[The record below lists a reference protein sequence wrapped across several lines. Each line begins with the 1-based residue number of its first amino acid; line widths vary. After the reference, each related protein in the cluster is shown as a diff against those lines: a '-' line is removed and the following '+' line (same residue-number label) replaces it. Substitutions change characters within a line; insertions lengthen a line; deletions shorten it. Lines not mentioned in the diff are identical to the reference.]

1 LKIPV
6 QFLLKGKTPFL
17 VALGLGLLAGLL
29 AFSAI
34 RKREADARRGW
45 NLVEVVVAQQDIHEG
60 STITMDMISSR
71 GVPEQFV
78 TTSVVKPDAISYVL
92 NQRVIVPLQAGD
104 LLLWTQFETLKSERL
119 SSRIQ
124 RRTRAITIDV
134 SKKSSVGGW
143 IRPNDHV
150 DVIGA
155 FRDPGTNENVAMTLL
170 QNVLVLA
177 TGKITGTTNVNLV
190 PDDQRD
196 YSNVTLLVLPEETE
210 ILTLAAELG
219 SLSLALRHE
228 EDVEAPEERGRA
240 TVHTLLSGERIKS
253 TQQRR
258 QQMVQVIRGEG
269 SGSGSSGLHDS
280 P

>member
-1 LKIPV
+1 M

-17 VALGLGLLAGLL
+17 VALGLGLLAGLV

-34 RKREADARRGW
+34 RKGEEDARRGW
-45 NLVEVVVAQQDIHEG
+45 NLVQVMAAQQDIHEG
-60 STITMDMISSR
+60 STVTMEMISSR
-71 GVPEQFV
+71 AVPEQFV
-78 TTSVVKPDAISYVL
+78 TSSVVKPDAVSYVL
-92 NQRVIVPLQAGD
+92 NQKVLVPLQAGD

-124 RRTRAITIDV
+124 RRARAISIDV

-170 QNVLVLA
+170 QNVVVLA
-177 TGKITGTTNVNLV
+177 TGKITGTTNLSLV
-190 PDDQRD
+190 PDNQRD

-228 EDVEAPEERGRA
+228 EDVEALEERGRS
-240 TVHTLLSGERIKS
+240 TVHTLLSGERTKS

-258 QQMVQVIRGEG
+258 QQMVQIIRGEG
-269 SGSGSSGLHDS
+269 NGGGRLGVHDS